1 MTNLTVLPTP
11 NYRHQRSQ
19 DTIDILKN
27 LLERAESGEIV
38 EAAVAWI
45 NHEDRPSNKVSSSAD
60 MARLLGAIT
69 LLQYRMLA
77 HMNDEADWIADDPP
91 EAS

>member
-11 NYRHQRSQ
+11 NYRHQRSE
-19 DTIDILKN
+19 DTIDILKD
-27 LLERAESGEIV
+27 LLARAETGEV
-38 EAAVAWI
+38 QELAVAWI

-60 MARLLGAIT
+60 MARLLGAIA
-69 LLQYRMLA
+69 LLQYRMTQ
-77 HMNDEADWIADDPP
+77 HMDEHADWVPDAP